1 MLAILALKQ
10 IERKYDYACNCG
22 LKTDIDGKILYF
34 DQYRDLNRKKIFW
47 FIIWDHDRSHN
58 RKRDYQYSITTWQ
71 CLVPTVAVVYWRKWP
86 SDAIHHPTL
95 PRRLST

>member
-58 RKRDYQYSITTWQ
+58 RKRDYQYSITTCWAMSGTYG
-71 CLVPTVAVVYWRKWP
+71 CCGILEKMA
-86 SDAIHHPTL
+86 L
-95 PRRLST
+95 